1 MATSINQPG
10 YNVQMSVEIVSGGV
24 ARSLPLSNS
33 FNKIE
38 AAFCSLLDMLPND
51 FPFPR
56 VIKLTT
62 ANV

>member
-1 MATSINQPG
+1 M
-10 YNVQMSVEIVSGGV
+10 QMSVEIVSGGV

-38 AAFCSLLDMLPND
+38 AAFCSVLDMLPND

-62 ANV
+62 AINV